1 VVVRLRAIGFIL
13 LASLVLVL
21 ARTSTGPVLA
31 TPTSEATTSD
41 RVRCSGRAR
50 SSRTAPAIA
59 TRGND
64 GSTAL
69 AFGARTTQP
78 TIEDVGEARLA
89 NGSAYVPLDRAFA
102 ATVDPNAP
110 YLAFVTA
117 EGDTRGLYVAQLDAR
132 IFPLHR
138 TDLKPLAPPA
148 RPAMLR

>member
-1 VVVRLRAIGFIL
+1 LQVWFSFSPGHRQDRFSRHRRA
-13 LASLVLVL
+13 
-21 ARTSTGPVLA
+21 RRRRA
-31 TPTSEATTSD
+31 TD
-41 RVRCSGRAR
+41 VRCSGRAR

-89 NGSAYVPLDRAFA
+89 NGSAYVPLHRAFA